1 MIREKEG
8 RAGLFC
14 EMGDETACKRII
26 DPYRGFVVVHLSSG
40 TDRGGQGRRS
50 FWTIGGRGVC
60 KSKRIVRCGSFVSPI
75 GFQFCR
81 MRINLNL
88 GDYWTRSARGRD
100 NLGRFGVSGINR

>member
-1 MIREKEG
+1 MISSREKEG

-50 FWTIGGRGVC
+50 FWTISGRGAC
-60 KSKRIVRCGSFVSPI
+60 KRIMRCGRFVSPI
-75 GFQFCR
+75 GFQFRR

-88 GDYWTRSARGRD
+88 GDYRTRSARERG
-100 NLGRFGVSGINR
+100 NLSGFRVSGINR